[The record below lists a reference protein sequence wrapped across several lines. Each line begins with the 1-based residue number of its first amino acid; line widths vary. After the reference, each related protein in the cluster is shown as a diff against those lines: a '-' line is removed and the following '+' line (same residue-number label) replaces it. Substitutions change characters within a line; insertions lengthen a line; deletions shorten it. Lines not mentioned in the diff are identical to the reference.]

1 MTARCSGVLIR
12 VSSALGLAWYAI
24 ISVID
29 GTCPSHAAKWSAYIC
44 TDR

>member
-12 VSSALGLAWYAI
+12 VSIALGLAWYAI

-29 GTCPSHAAKWSAYIC
+29 ATCPNHAAKWSAYIQI
-44 TDR
+44 